1 MKKQK
6 KDIVKKLSKKIE
18 KTKVNIKSKEEKQRK
33 KEEKQQKRKKNKVLI
48 KTIELVETIVYI
60 LAIIIAIFANLYGN
74 IYIQMIPILFI
85 LGIVGKIVFNRP
97 VTTTVFGMIV
107 AVCAVYIT
115 GIRSIPKNLIISSWM
130 AAYIALGELC
140 AFAFSKSWYYI
151 KKKKSSSK
159 EACGSYLLL
168 IITLI
173 VSIGVYNYT
182 NSNIFDLQKARK
194 RLDNYLVQ
202 NYSDSMFRVS
212 NVRYNF
218 LGEKSFKFYME
229 NIKDGK
235 IYNFL
240 VSKDEKYDIDDG
252 YNKLRNINK
261 EKNINENLIKYFTD
275 NKLNEKYEG
284 IKVSIEL
291 NEVDNF
297 EFKVL
302 KEVSKDGE
310 DINDDDI
317 LKYSKE
323 IAMLINDLKNFEYLK
338 NFQQIIIS
346 IKNKENTSQNIT
358 SYLNIEKFFK
368 DNSFTM
374 EHDYE
379 YIKNALNVEYIN

>member
-317 LKYSKE
+317 LKFSKE
-323 IAMLINDLKNFEYLK
+323 IAMLIKDLKNFEYLK

>member
-218 LGEKSFKFYME
+218 LGEKSFEFYME

-297 EFKVL
+297 EFKIL
-302 KEVSKDGE
+302 KEVSKDGG

-346 IKNKENTSQNIT
+346 IKNNENTSQNIT

>member
-218 LGEKSFKFYME
+218 LGEKSFEFYME

-317 LKYSKE
+317 LKFSKE
-323 IAMLINDLKNFEYLK
+323 IAMLIKDLKNFEYLK

-346 IKNKENTSQNIT
+346 IKNNENTSQNIT

>member
-218 LGEKSFKFYME
+218 LGEKSFEFYME

-297 EFKVL
+297 EFKIL

-346 IKNKENTSQNIT
+346 IKNNENTSQNIT

>member
-1 MKKQK
+1 
-6 KDIVKKLSKKIE
+6 
-18 KTKVNIKSKEEKQRK
+18 
-33 KEEKQQKRKKNKVLI
+33 
-48 KTIELVETIVYI
+48 
-60 LAIIIAIFANLYGN
+60 
-74 IYIQMIPILFI
+74 MIPILFI

-218 LGEKSFKFYME
+218 LGEKSFEFYME

-317 LKYSKE
+317 LKFSKE
-323 IAMLINDLKNFEYLK
+323 IAMLIKDLKNFEYLK

-346 IKNKENTSQNIT
+346 IKNNENTSQNIT

>member
-317 LKYSKE
+317 LKFSKE

-346 IKNKENTSQNIT
+346 IKNNENTSQNIT

>member
-218 LGEKSFKFYME
+218 LGEKSFEFYME

-317 LKYSKE
+317 LKFSKE
-323 IAMLINDLKNFEYLK
+323 IAMLIKDLKNFEYLK

>member
-18 KTKVNIKSKEEKQRK
+18 KTKVNIKSKEQKQRK

-346 IKNKENTSQNIT
+346 IKNNENTSQNIT

>member
-323 IAMLINDLKNFEYLK
+323 IAMLIKDLKNFEYLK

>member
-346 IKNKENTSQNIT
+346 IKNNENTSQNIT